1 MHMYKADLE
10 WSNANTHRH
19 THTLYLPIYIL
30 IMRYPSI
37 TSSGGIQG
45 PSVSAHKNTHTLF
58 LTLSLSLVYPV
69 ISVNKR
75 QTLFCSDRAGGGGGG
90 LSFIVLR
97 ARRCSRL
104 MNGAFWSWEP
114 WSFTH
119 SHLQAYFS
127 HSYYETHTHTAFLS
141 LVIPSPCSS
150 PFSLRFHPLFSVFF
164 PAHWDGRPRSV
175 SKLLSRPIPL
185 HTNACQNWFAVFLL
199 CLSTVFPH

>member
-127 HSYYETHTHTAFLS
+127 HSYYETHTHSLS
-141 LVIPSPCSS
+141 FPCY
-150 PFSLRFHPLFSVFF
+150 
-164 PAHWDGRPRSV
+164 
-175 SKLLSRPIPL
+175 PIPL
-185 HTNACQNWFAVFLL
+185 FLAVFSPVSSLVL
-199 CLSTVFPH
+199 CVLSRSLRRAA